1 MANEVS
7 RASDRLMCCSD
18 DADRNGGR
26 LLLLG
31 NGRISE
37 SKAQE
42 SSEKRVSHLGSG
54 VTLSNWAIS
63 IRSVAVT
70 TAGFRQL
77 QNFWQKGRAIFDK
90 SAAFL
95 MIPLQSS
102 NERDEEVR
110 LQTDD

>member
-1 MANEVS
+1 
-7 RASDRLMCCSD
+7 
-18 DADRNGGR
+18 
-26 LLLLG
+26 LLG

-42 SSEKRVSHLGSG
+42 SSEKRVSHLGPG

-77 QNFWQKGRAIFDK
+77 QNFLAKGSRN
-90 SAAFL
+90 L
-95 MIPLQSS
+95 
-102 NERDEEVR
+102 
-110 LQTDD
+110 

>member
-1 MANEVS
+1 
-7 RASDRLMCCSD
+7 MCCSD

-26 LLLLG
+26 RLLLG

-54 VTLSNWAIS
+54 VTLRNWAIS

-77 QNFWQKGRAIFDK
+77 QSFLAKGSRN
-90 SAAFL
+90 L
-95 MIPLQSS
+95 
-102 NERDEEVR
+102 
-110 LQTDD
+110 